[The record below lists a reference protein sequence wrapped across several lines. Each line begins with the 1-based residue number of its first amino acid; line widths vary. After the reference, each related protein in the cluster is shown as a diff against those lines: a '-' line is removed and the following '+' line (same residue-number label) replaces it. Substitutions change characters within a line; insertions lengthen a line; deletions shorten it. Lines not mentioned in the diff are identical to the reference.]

1 MSPKPARSARPPLPP
16 RPPKA
21 PLPHQIWVL
30 VSAAF
35 IVAFGF
41 GFVAPV
47 LPQFAASFDM
57 GIMATTVVVSAFA
70 LFRLV
75 MAPASGRLL
84 NRYGER
90 TVYIVGI
97 GIVAV
102 STYACGF
109 AQDYW
114 QLLVFRA
121 LGGIGSSMSTISATA
136 LIIRL
141 APPAARGRA
150 TGMYATSFL
159 LGNIVGPVVGGL
171 LAGFGMRV
179 PFFVYGTG
187 LVIAAVIVRVRLGD
201 IGAKPRRPRDRRVD
215 IDAEAPAGAAA
226 SGPVAADQTA
236 ERREGAAAAAPLPPM
251 RIHEAWRN
259 TAYRASL
266 VGGLANGW
274 AALGARTSLYPLF
287 VVQVL
292 HADHSAAGLALTM
305 FAIGNTASVTMVGRW
320 SDRHGRK
327 PFVVAGLAVLAAT
340 TIAIGFSGVLWVFL
354 ALSLVGGVGAGML
367 NPAQQAAVADVV
379 GSKRAAGRVI
389 SRFQMAQDAGS
400 IFGPIVAGWLADTF
414 GYAVAF
420 GVSGLIVV
428 VALLAW
434 APARETAP
442 QVVGEAPTVTPPK

>member
-1 MSPKPARSARPPLPP
+1 M
-16 RPPKA
+16 
-21 PLPHQIWVL
+21 PHQIWVL

-97 GIVAV
+97 GIVAA

-114 QLLVFRA
+114 QLLIFRA
-121 LGGIGSSMSTISATA
+121 LGGIGSSMFTISATA

-201 IGAKPRRPRDRRVD
+201 IGAKPRRPRDRRIDVD
-215 IDAEAPAGAAA
+215 AVAAA
-226 SGPVAADQTA
+226 EQAA
-236 ERREGAAAAAPLPPM
+236 ERREEAAASASLPPM

-327 PFVVAGLAVLAAT
+327 PFVLAGLAVLAAT

-414 GYAVAF
+414 GYAAAF

-442 QVVGEAPTVTPPK
+442 QVVGEAPPSRSTTP